1 MEFILK
7 VTIFS
12 HSKDGELLYNFS
24 FFDGKTSVEE
34 YYRVYKQSEYPELLS
49 DYNKLVEQEFENDD
63 VIIEISRYDP
73 IQYLNN
79 EYYFDPKIN
88 KSHLYQIE
96 DYLHLDTITFH

>member
-34 YYRVYKQSEYPELLS
+34 YYKIYKKNEYSKLLN
-49 DYNKLVEQEFENDD
+49 DYNMLIEQEFENDD
-63 VIIEISRYDP
+63 ITIELSRYD
-73 IQYLNN
+73 IRYLNN

>member
-34 YYRVYKQSEYPELLS
+34 YYKIYKKNEYSKLLN
-49 DYNKLVEQEFENDD
+49 DYNMLIDQEFENDD
-63 VIIEISRYDP
+63 ITIELSRYD
-73 IQYLNN
+73 IRYLNN

>member
-1 MEFILK
+1 MKFILK

-12 HSKDGELLYNFS
+12 HSRDGELLYNFS

-34 YYRVYKQSEYPELLS
+34 YYKIYKKNEYSKLLN
-49 DYNKLVEQEFENDD
+49 DYNMLIEQEFENDD
-63 VIIEISRYDP
+63 ITIELSRYD